1 MSVVVGIVCVGRRVC
16 VWGSVYGT
24 VFNICFE
31 IYIHDQEA
39 RTSGGKKHLRNM
51 RTHIMIHIE
60 LDGGKNV

>member
-1 MSVVVGIVCVGRRVC
+1 MCGEESVCMGECVC
-16 VWGSVYGT
+16 GT

>member
-1 MSVVVGIVCVGRRVC
+1 MCMGECVCE
-16 VWGSVYGT
+16 T
-24 VFNICFE
+24 LFNICFE

-51 RTHIMIHIE
+51 KTDIMIHIE